1 MNQDGMAGASETQ
14 PRARPPHRARGNA
27 VKILVAVTA
36 TATLALAGITAL
48 TSGEESSATEL
59 AAQGGLLGD
68 AASLTDVGGVTGG
81 SGSGQSG
88 TSGTSTGSAPQARAA
103 SAHEVMIMDF
113 VYSPASLTV
122 AVGDT
127 VTWTNHDSA
136 PHTVTVTDGPVKF
149 DSGTLEQGESYSY
162 TFTEAGTYSY
172 YCAVHPNMVASVTV
186 SGGAT
191 PTASPTVAPTATSSP
206 APPANS
212 CGALDKSVDAFLQH
226 FYAAHLERSLLGQ
239 IQDIVDIDQYVVM
252 HTVLVKN
259 MIEPQVTAL
268 LSGSEAALTI
278 FLQHLYVAHL
288 ERSPGDQ
295 VKDITALDQYVQ
307 MHTAMVANMIKPF
320 ANTELGS
327 C

>member
-14 PRARPPHRARGNA
+14 PRARPAHRARGNA
-27 VKILVAVTA
+27 VKILAAVTA
-36 TATLALAGITAL
+36 TAALALAGITAL

-68 AASLTDVGGVTGG
+68 AASLTDVGGATGG

-186 SGGAT
+186 SGGTT
-191 PTASPTVAPTATSSP
+191 PTASPTAAPTATSSP

-239 IQDIVDIDQYVVM
+239 VQDIVDIDQYVVM

-288 ERSPGDQ
+288 ERSPGEQ
-295 VKDITALDQYVQ
+295 VKDIAALDQYVQ

>member
-1 MNQDGMAGASETQ
+1 MNQDGMAGAGETQ
-14 PRARPPHRARGNA
+14 PRARPAHRARGNA

>member
-14 PRARPPHRARGNA
+14 PRARPTHRARGNA
-27 VKILVAVTA
+27 VKILAAVTA
-36 TATLALAGITAL
+36 TAALALAGITAL
-48 TSGEESSATEL
+48 TSGEESSAAEL

>member
-14 PRARPPHRARGNA
+14 PRARPAHRARGNA